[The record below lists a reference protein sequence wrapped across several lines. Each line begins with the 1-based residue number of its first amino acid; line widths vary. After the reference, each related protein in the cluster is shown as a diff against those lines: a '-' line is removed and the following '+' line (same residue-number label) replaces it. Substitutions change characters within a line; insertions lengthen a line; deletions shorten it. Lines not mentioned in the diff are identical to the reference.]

1 MLNDYQ
7 ANALRTANH
16 TADKTLRLAVAGM
29 GLAGEA
35 AEVLDLV
42 YHHNA
47 AQPFE
52 RDVLI
57 KEIGDCM
64 WYIAETASVVGIS
77 LESIEMP
84 PKEAVPMEQDDFLGH
99 ATELSVNAGKV
110 TDYLKK
116 VVGHNHPAD
125 VERIRSGLGLVLRS
139 ADSLAEM
146 AGVSLQLVCD
156 RNTAKLK
163 ARYPEGFS
171 SEKSVHRT
179 V

>member
-1 MLNDYQ
+1 MLNNYQ

-16 TADKTLRLAVAGM
+16 TADKTMRLAVAGM

-42 YHHNA
+42 YRKDKEPI
-47 AQPFE
+47 Q

-57 KEIGDCM
+57 KELGDCA
-64 WYIAETASVVGIS
+64 WYIAETASVVGIT

-84 PKEAVPMEQDDFLGH
+84 PLENDLTERDVFLGY
-99 ATELSVNAGKV
+99 AIELSAHAGQT

-116 VVGHNHPAD
+116 VVGHNHQID
-125 VERIRSGLGLVLRS
+125 VDRVRSGLGLVLRAVS
-139 ADSLAEM
+139 MLAEK
-146 AGVSLQLVCD
+146 AGTSLQTVCD

-163 ARYPEGFS
+163 LRYPEGFS